1 MSTQQAAAAS
11 KFPREEALLV
21 ASLLAL
27 TGGYLEAYTWI
38 VHRVFANAQ
47 TANLVFL
54 WVYVTSGEPA
64 KALHYV
70 EPLLAFV
77 LGVIMASYL
86 RKCVPRMASEIS
98 ILIEIVLL
106 FIIAILHNHVQEL
119 AGTLGI
125 SFVAALQTASFPR
138 VEGMAYSSVMAT
150 SNFRQTVE
158 GLFAAF
164 AGSNEARP
172 LRRPYVFGTMCV
184 AFGVGAAIGAFV
196 TELTRAYSLA
206 IPVAL
211 LAVVLLRCEQGMLAK
226 SDEKSD

>member
-1 MSTQQAAAAS
+1 VSTQQAAAAS
-11 KFPREEALLV
+11 VFPREEALLV

-47 TANLVFL
+47 TANLIFL
-54 WVYVTSGEPA
+54 WVYVTGGELT

-70 EPLLAFV
+70 EPLLAFM
-77 LGVIMASYL
+77 LGVVMASYL
-86 RKCVPRMASEIS
+86 RKSMPRRASEVS
-98 ILIEIVLL
+98 ILIEIIFL
-106 FIIAILHNHVQEL
+106 FVVAVLHNRVPEL

-150 SNFRQTVE
+150 SNFRQTIE

-164 AGSNEARP
+164 AGNPGERP
-172 LRRPYVFGTMCV
+172 LRRPYVFATMCV
-184 AFGVGAAIGAFV
+184 AFGVGAAIGVVV
-196 TELTRAYSLA
+196 TELTRDYSLA
-206 IPVAL
+206 LPVAL
-211 LAVVLLRCEQGMLAK
+211 LIAALLRCEQAFSPSK
-226 SDEKSD
+226 TSEP

>member
-1 MSTQQAAAAS
+1 LSTQKAAAS
-11 KFPREEALLV
+11 IFPREEGLLV
-21 ASLLAL
+21 ATLLAL

-38 VHRVFANAQ
+38 VHRLFANAQ
-47 TANLVFL
+47 TANLIFL
-54 WVYVTSGEPA
+54 WVYVTSGDLA

-70 EPLLAFV
+70 EPLLAFM
-77 LGVIMASYL
+77 LGVVMASYL
-86 RKCVPRMASEIS
+86 RKFVPRMASEIS
-98 ILIEIVLL
+98 ILIEIVFL
-106 FIIAILHNHVQEL
+106 FIVAILHNRVPEL

-125 SFVAALQTASFPR
+125 AFVAALQTASFPR
-138 VEGMAYSSVMAT
+138 LEGMAYSSVMAT

-164 AGSNEARP
+164 AGTSEVRP

-184 AFGVGAAIGAFV
+184 AFGVGAALGAFV

-211 LAVVLLRCEQGMLAK
+211 LAVVLLRCEQGIFAS
-226 SDEKSD
+226 SD